1 MMISTG
7 LSHRL
12 LQVYWDRTQYILYYI
27 IYMSEYTSQA
37 RGRLYSE
44 SGASTMFSHKGTSQI
59 CLGRAARARVAR
71 TDVYGKAVS

>member
-1 MMISTG
+1 
-7 LSHRL
+7 
-12 LQVYWDRTQYILYYI
+12 
-27 IYMSEYTSQA
+27 MSEYTSQA

-71 TDVYGKAVS
+71 TDVYGKAVSWQADGRNKKIQRLAQ